1 MALENLPPDPFV
13 GQVQEPMIGIP
24 GRALH
29 KPESGDQS
37 YMLEEETDLGGLSLL
52 ICCNCASQAQN
63 HTVPRPGD
71 ALCRM
76 L

>member
-13 GQVQEPMIGIP
+13 GRIQEPMISIP

-37 YMLEEETDLGGLSLL
+37 FMLEEETDLGGLSVLT
-52 ICCNCASQAQN
+52 CCDCAS
-63 HTVPRPGD
+63 
-71 ALCRM
+71 
-76 L
+76 